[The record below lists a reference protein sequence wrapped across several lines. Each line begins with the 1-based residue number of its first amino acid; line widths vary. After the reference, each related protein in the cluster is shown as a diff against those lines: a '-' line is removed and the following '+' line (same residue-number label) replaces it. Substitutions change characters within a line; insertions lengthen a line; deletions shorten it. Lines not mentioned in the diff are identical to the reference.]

1 MKKIVVLFALLIV
14 GQSAFAAVDTQYMKT
29 EQFLYNVGY
38 SKEAAKMIAVTAE
51 DPYRENYVEAKNF
64 PSIMR
69 RIYHYVVPG
78 QEGDLDFYNHS
89 GDFNGW
95 SWKDY

>member
-1 MKKIVVLFALLIV
+1 MKKIVVLFAFMNFS
-14 GQSAFAAVDTQYMKT
+14 QSVFAAIDTQYMKT

-38 SKEAAKMIAVTAE
+38 SKEAAKMINVVAD
-51 DPYRENYVEAKNF
+51 DPYRENYEEAKDF
-64 PSIMR
+64 KSVMR

-78 QEGDLDFYNHS
+78 QESDLDFYNHS
-89 GDFNGW
+89 GNFNGW